1 MKKKIISV
9 LCIILVFVMTFNCAS
24 TAFAANNVTPVVM
37 VHGMGAFGLY
47 KNPNTPKEEKLA
59 DFDIASLL
67 GDSGLLRQLL
77 RVATGNDVK
86 PQDIIDSLAY
96 FMSPYEDIACDE
108 NGNSPDNIGIA
119 SYWEDSLANHRDW
132 LECKNA
138 NEPAIYRQVCDKVGA
153 KNVYAFNYDWRLD
166 ACENAD
172 KLNDFIN
179 TVKAKTGKSKV
190 TLVGGSEG
198 TVVASAYID
207 KYKNKND
214 IKKLVLINGAFCGVG
229 VANAFKQDLYI
240 NEDVLMEYVEQF
252 CLTYNGSD
260 INTDFLSILI
270 SLLPGVVNS
279 LCNYLN
285 DVIDDKAVLSSVYN
299 DVLKPLG
306 NIPVLWEFIPYDSFY
321 SAVNKMS
328 KIGFLDKNSGLYDKI
343 VRYHNVQGRIE
354 SNLKSLKSKG
364 VQIAII
370 ANYGTPGIPITSGY
384 KDQTDILID
393 TKYASAGATVADYG
407 KKLNR
412 SGKYVSEDKI
422 IDASTC
428 ILPDNTWFIKS
439 IQHMNFWYNTEAN
452 KFLAN
457 IITTDKVVSVQ
468 SMKKEFGYN
477 QFLGTDNEQRI
488 ISVLNCGTDSL
499 KENDE
504 FSLDASQIDS
514 KKQMKSPETYG
525 NSFVIP
531 VSLIAIGLG
540 AIALAFRKRKNLAK

>member
-1 MKKKIISV
+1 MKKKLTSI
-9 LCIILVFVMTFNCAS
+9 LCIVLTVVMTFGHTS
-24 TAFAANNVTPVVM
+24 TVFAATNVTPVVM

-47 KNPNTPKEEKLA
+47 KNPNTPNEEKLA

-77 RVATGNDVK
+77 RVAIGNDVDS
-86 PQDIIDSLAY
+86 QGIIESLKY

-132 LECKNA
+132 LECTDA

-153 KNVYAFNYDWRLD
+153 NNVYAFNYDWRLD
-166 ACENAD
+166 ACDNAD
-172 KLNDFIN
+172 KLNSFID
-179 TVKAKTGKSKV
+179 TVKSKTGKSKV

-198 TVVASAYID
+198 TVVASAYVD
-207 KYKNKND
+207 KYKDKND
-214 IKKLVLINGAFCGVG
+214 IEKLVLINGAFCGVG

-240 NEDVLMEYVEQF
+240 DKDVLIEYVDQF
-252 CLTYNGSD
+252 CQTYSGSD
-260 INTDFLSILI
+260 INTGTLSLI
-270 SLLPGVVNS
+270 IALLPGVVES

-285 DVIDDKAVLSSVYN
+285 NVIDDDALLASVYN
-299 DVLKPLG
+299 EVLKPLG

-328 KIGFLDKNSGLYDKI
+328 EIGFLDKNSGLYDKI
-343 VRYHNVQGRIE
+343 VRYHNVQGRVE
-354 SNLKSLKSKG
+354 SNLKALKNKG

-393 TKYASAGATVADYG
+393 TKYASGGATVADYG
-407 KKLNR
+407 KKLNTT
-412 SGKYVSEDKI
+412 GKYVSEDKI

-428 ILPDNTWFIKS
+428 ILPDNTWFVKG
-439 IQHMNFWYNTEAN
+439 IQHMNFWYNTEATE
-452 KFLAN
+452 FLADL
-457 IITTDKVVSVQ
+457 ITTDKTLSVK
-468 SMKKEFGYN
+468 SVKKEFGYN

-488 ISVLNCGTDSL
+488 ISVLNCGTDSVS
-499 KENDE
+499 NTSS
-504 FSLDASQIDS
+504 SLDDS
-514 KKQMKSPETYG
+514 SLNAKNQTKSPDTH
-525 NSFVIP
+525 SDSLVIP
-531 VSLIAIGLG
+531 LIAMTSGLG
-540 AIALAFRKRKNLAK
+540 IIILTIRRKRAQ

>member
-1 MKKKIISV
+1 MKKRLTSI
-9 LCIILVFVMTFNCAS
+9 LCIALTIIMTFSHAS
-24 TAFAANNVTPVVM
+24 TVFAATNVTPVVM
-37 VHGMGAFGLY
+37 VHGMGAFALY
-47 KNPNTPKEEKLA
+47 KNPNTPAEQKLA

-77 RVATGNDVK
+77 RAAIGNDVDA
-86 PQDIIDSLAY
+86 QEIINSLKF
-96 FMSPYEDIACDE
+96 FMSPYSDIACDD
-108 NGNSPDNIGIA
+108 NGNSIDNIGIA

-132 LECKNA
+132 LEGYDA

-153 KNVYAFNYDWRLD
+153 DNVYAFNYDWRLD

-172 KLNDFIN
+172 RLNDFIDL
-179 TVKAKTGKSKV
+179 VRSKTGKSKV

-214 IKKLVLINGAFCGVG
+214 LEKLVLIDGAFCGVG

-240 NEDVLMEYVEQF
+240 DKDVLMSYVDEF
-252 CLTYNGSD
+252 CQTYSGSD
-260 INTDFLSILI
+260 INTGFLSLLI
-270 SLLPGVVNS
+270 CLLPGVVDS

-285 DVIDDKAVLSSVYN
+285 DVIDDEAMLTSVYN

-328 KIGFLDKNSGLYDKI
+328 EIGFLDKSSGLYDKI
-343 VRYHNVQGRIE
+343 VRYHGVQGRVE
-354 SNLKSLKSKG
+354 SNLKELKNKG

-384 KDQTDILID
+384 KNQTDILID

-407 KKLNR
+407 TKLNTT
-412 SGKYVSEDKI
+412 GKYVSQDKI

-428 ILPDNTWFIKS
+428 VLPDNTWFVKGV
-439 IQHMNFWYNTEAN
+439 QHMNFWYDTEAN
-452 KFLAN
+452 KFLADL
-457 IITTDKVVSVQ
+457 ITTDETLSVKNV
-468 SMKKEFGYN
+468 KKEFGYN
-477 QFLGTDNEQRI
+477 QFLGTDNEQKI
-488 ISVLNCGTDSL
+488 VSVLDCGTDSI
-499 KENDE
+499 KSYAEVDT
-504 FSLDASQIDS
+504 SLSAKNQT
-514 KKQMKSPETYG
+514 KSPDTH
-525 NSFVIP
+525 SDSLTIP
-531 VSLIAIGLG
+531 IIAITLGLG
-540 AIALAFRKRKNLAK
+540 TILLTARRKKNVG